1 MEVQQWQGR
10 TAFQDFQFWWTA
22 YLQQA
27 GSGFLF
33 EPFPLENFGFAVD
46 HLTAQLESGTLQ
58 ANPTTLPVISGALV
72 YVLVSAAELAPDLN
86 DQQLL
91 EVVFKIRSVLDN
103 IQPGWETPW
112 LGQPP
117 AADFVELEPPAVEMA
132 PAA

>member
-1 MEVQQWQGR
+1 MEVQPWQGR
-10 TAFQDFQFWWTA
+10 TAFEDFQFWWTA

-33 EPFPLENFGFAVD
+33 EPFPLENFAFALD
-46 HLTAQLESGTLQ
+46 HLTDQLQTGTLQ

-72 YVLVSAAELAPDLN
+72 YVLVSAAEWAADVN
-86 DQQLL
+86 DPQLL
-91 EVVFKIRSVLDN
+91 EVIFKIRSVLDN

-112 LGQPP
+112 LDQPP

>member
-1 MEVQQWQGR
+1 MEEQGR

-33 EPFPLENFGFAVD
+33 EPFPLENFAFALD
-46 HLTAQLESGTLQ
+46 HLTEQLQTGTLQ

-72 YVLVSAAELAPDLN
+72 YVLVSAAELAPNVN
-86 DQQLL
+86 DPQLL

-112 LGQPP
+112 LDQPP